1 MIKLKKLIKEDKFS
15 LSNRLKGFKREFKHQ
30 KIDDL
35 LGITNLDPAG
45 VEMRVRRLF
54 DKTDGDGVVYYLGK
68 SYRPDEFKTHRKE
81 WNKIERK
88 AQKNISKFQDT
99 YYELAKSIREY
110 NEWIDSVNQVK
121 K

>member
-30 KIDDL
+30 KLDDL
-35 LGITNLDPAG
+35 LGITKLDPAG

-54 DKTDGDGVVYYLGK
+54 DKTDGDGVVYYLNT
-68 SYRPDEFKTHRKE
+68 DEFKTHRKE
-81 WNKIERK
+81 WNKIERN
-88 AQKNISKFQDT
+88 AQKNISRFQDK
-99 YYELAKSIREY
+99 YYDLAKSIREY
-110 NEWIDSVNQVK
+110 NEWIDSVNRVK

>member
-15 LSNRLKGFKREFKHQ
+15 LSNRLKGFKSEFKHQ

-54 DKTDGDGVVYYLGK
+54 DKTDGDGVKYYLDT
-68 SYRPDEFKTHRKE
+68 DEFKTHRKE

-88 AQKNISKFQDT
+88 AQKNISKFEDT

-110 NEWIDSVNQVK
+110 NEWIDSVNKVK

>member
-1 MIKLKKLIKEDKFS
+1 MIKLKNILKEDKFS
-15 LSNRLKGFKREFKHQ
+15 LSNRLKGFKS

-54 DKTDGDGVVYYLGK
+54 DKTDGDGVVYYLNT
-68 SYRPDEFKTHRKE
+68 DEFKTHRKE

-88 AQKNISKFQDT
+88 AQKAISRFEDK

>member
-15 LSNRLKGFKREFKHQ
+15 LSNRLKGFKSEFKHQ

-45 VEMRVRRLF
+45 VEKRVRRLF
-54 DKTDGDGVVYYLGK
+54 DKTDGDGVVYYLNK
-68 SYRPDEFKTHRKE
+68 SYQPDEFKTHRKE

>member
-1 MIKLKKLIKEDKFS
+1 MIKLKNILKEDKFS
-15 LSNRLKGFKREFKHQ
+15 LSNRLKGFKSEFKHQ

-35 LGITNLDPAG
+35 LGITKRDPAG

-54 DKTDGDGVVYYLGK
+54 DKTDGDGVVYYLNT
-68 SYRPDEFKTHRKE
+68 DEFKTHRKE

-88 AQKNISKFQDT
+88 AQKAISKFEDT

>member
-1 MIKLKKLIKEDKFS
+1 MIKLKNILKEDKFS
-15 LSNRLKGFKREFKHQ
+15 LSNRLKGFKSKFKHQ

-35 LGITNLDPAG
+35 LGMTKLDPAG
-45 VEMRVRRLF
+45 VETRVRRLF
-54 DKTDGDGVVYYLGK
+54 DETDGDGVVYYLNT
-68 SYRPDEFKTHRKE
+68 DEFKTHRKE

-88 AQKNISKFQDT
+88 AQKAISRFEDK
-99 YYELAKSIREY
+99 YYDLAKSIREY

>member
-30 KIDDL
+30 KLDDL
-35 LGITNLDPAG
+35 LGITKLDPAG

-54 DKTDGDGVVYYLGK
+54 DKTDGDGVVYYLNT
-68 SYRPDEFKTHRKE
+68 DEFKTHRKE
-81 WNKIERK
+81 WNKIERN
-88 AQKNISKFQDT
+88 AQKNISRFQDKD
-99 YYELAKSIREY
+99 YDLAKSIREY
-110 NEWIDSVNQVK
+110 NEWIDSVNRVK